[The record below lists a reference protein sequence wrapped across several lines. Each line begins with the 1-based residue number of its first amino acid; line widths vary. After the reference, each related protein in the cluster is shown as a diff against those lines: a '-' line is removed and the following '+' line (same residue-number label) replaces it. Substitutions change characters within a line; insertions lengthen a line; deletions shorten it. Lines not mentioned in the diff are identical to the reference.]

1 MEVYRLGKCIR
12 FWFSVQDLS
21 DAIGFA
27 DGGESI
33 RKVVNGMRSY
43 QTFSLGGW
51 LSGMNN
57 MSALVNKAMEV
68 GIDQFVEA
76 LQDMQLAENQKLLVK
91 VEYFLL
97 KI

>member
-1 MEVYRLGKCIR
+1 M
-12 FWFSVQDLS
+12 
-21 DAIGFA
+21 GFA

-43 QTFSLGGW
+43 QTFSTLGGW

-76 LQDMQLAENQKLLVK
+76 LQDMQLAENQKLLK
-91 VEYFLL
+91 EWNIFF
-97 KI
+97 